1 MDSVVSYTVA
11 AIETLCSTFSTNYQR
26 ATHEKSL
33 VPLRKISLKDV
44 KIYVDVSN
52 MLFQFIMILAF
63 TTIELGSVKKI

>member
-1 MDSVVSYTVA
+1 MDSFVSYTVA
-11 AIETLCSTFSTNYQR
+11 AIQTLCSTFWTYYQR
-26 ATHEKSL
+26 AAHEKSL
-33 VPLRKISLKDV
+33 VTLRKINLKDV